1 MLIAERHQKIIEIV
15 NERKS
20 IRVTELSDIF
30 SKTEETIRRDLE
42 KLESQEKL
50 IRSHGGA
57 ISINDSKSQEIPFL
71 EREVTNVDEKREIA
85 FEAVRQVN
93 EGDRIILD
101 ASTTAWFM
109 AKSLP
114 DISITVLTNSIKV
127 VMELSSKKQITVIST
142 GGILRTESLSFIGPL
157 AETSL
162 ETYHVNKAF
171 ISCKGFHLE
180 RGMSET
186 SEQQARI
193 KQTMINRADQVYI
206 MIDHSKFEVQDF
218 TQMSELSAIDYIIT
232 DSKTDDN
239 TIEALADK
247 SLKVIRTS

>member
-1 MLIAERHQKIIEIV
+1 MLIAERHQKIIDLV
-15 NERKS
+15 NERQS
-20 IRVTELSDIF
+20 IRVSELSQIF

-57 ISINDSKSQEIPFL
+57 ISINDSKSTEIPFL
-71 EREVTNVDEKREIA
+71 EREVTNVDEKHQIA
-85 FEAVRQVN
+85 LESIKQVN

-127 VMELSSKKQITVIST
+127 VMELSTKKQITVIST
-142 GGILRTESLSFIGPL
+142 GGILRTESLSFVGPL
-157 AETSL
+157 AESSL

-193 KQTMINRADQVYI
+193 KQTMIDRADDVFI

-218 TQMSELSAIDYIIT
+218 TQLCNFDVIDYIIT
-232 DSKTDDN
+232 DSRTKDSTIKALTDK
-239 TIEALADK
+239 A
-247 SLKVIRTS
+247 LKVIRTV

>member
-1 MLIAERHQKIIEIV
+1 MLIAERHQKIIDLV
-15 NERKS
+15 NERQS
-20 IRVTELSDIF
+20 IRVSELSQIF

-57 ISINDSKSQEIPFL
+57 ISIDDSKNTEIPFL
-71 EREVTNVDEKREIA
+71 EREVTNVEEKRQIA
-85 FEAVRQVN
+85 FEAITQVN

-114 DISITVLTNSIKV
+114 DISITVVTNSIKV

-142 GGILRTESLSFIGPL
+142 GGILRASSLSFIGPL
-157 AETSL
+157 AESSL
-162 ETYHVNKAF
+162 DTYHFNKAF

-193 KQTMINRADQVYI
+193 KETMIKRADEVFI
-206 MIDHSKFEVQDF
+206 MIDHSKFEVQEF
-218 TQMSELSAIDYIIT
+218 TQLCNFDVIDYIIT
-232 DSKTDDN
+232 DRKTKDDIVN
-239 TIEALADK
+239 ALTNRD
-247 SLKVIRTS
+247 LKVIRTS